1 MLSVNFRSVR
11 GMLGFFSVLLAAA
24 MVLFPILIGILN
36 FRESWLNTARDMEQA
51 LGMQADFIRKWFV
64 FHQNAV
70 RSISRLSSVS
80 ARDLP
85 GMHSDFSSFAR
96 SNANFASLVYVDT
109 AGFPLVHS
117 DREGPGNTGISVADR
132 PYFTAAVEGRE
143 HITGIITSRSSG
155 RSVVVIS
162 VPLTGDDGFQGLV
175 FGSIS
180 LDTILSALMTTPFRS
195 TGNFML
201 FDPSGDDSVFES
213 YGITREETLLMEKPK
228 GELALYRGN
237 DGKRW
242 FAKSTALPEY
252 GMTLAVRME
261 FREFLAPYLAGLA
274 YFGGA
279 SILLLAAS
287 LLISGTLYRKVNSS
301 LSLLLEAVEQTGDG
315 KYSPLDP
322 LTLENAPHEMKKL
335 GGAFN
340 IMARSLKNKTEELE
354 FRSFHDELTGLYNR
368 SYFEDTLARLGT
380 GRFDPVTVVMCDV
393 NGLKLVNDTLGHKAG
408 DGLLRAAAEVLRKS
422 ARKSDIVARIG
433 GDEFAALLPE
443 DENGEAAR
451 RFPEKLASNIREYR
465 ANEEALPLN
474 IAWGIA
480 SGTRDESS
488 VETLVQEAD
497 KRMYVFKQTHR
508 SSSRKD
514 VLDYLSERIALVRKD
529 SRDRHMAAC
538 AALMEIFAASR
549 SEFSPEKRAYLV
561 KLARNHDLGFTEI
574 PREIFD
580 KPGPLTEEEY
590 EVVKRH
596 PERGAY
602 LVSLFPDIAD
612 LREDILLHH
621 RWWNGSGYP
630 EGEGGDALPEGAR
643 IMAVVDAYEAMTG
656 DKAYRDPR
664 SPAAAAA
671 ELRRCGGIQFDP
683 YWAEEFARFILDFH
697 EGEKIIS

>member
-1 MLSVNFRSVR
+1 MLSANVRSVR
-11 GMLGFFSVLLAAA
+11 GMLGIFSVLLAAA
-24 MVLFPILIGILN
+24 MVLFPVLLGILN
-36 FRESWLNTARDMEQA
+36 FRDSWLQTARDMEQA

-64 FHQNAV
+64 FHQNDL
-70 RSISRLSSVS
+70 RSISHLSSVN
-80 ARDLP
+80 ARDLDR
-85 GMHSDFSSFAR
+85 MHLDFTYFSKSC
-96 SNANFASLVYVDT
+96 ANFDSMVYVDT
-109 AGFPLVHS
+109 SGVPLVHS
-117 DREGPGNTGISVADR
+117 DLSGPGRTGFSVADR
-132 PYFTAAVEGRE
+132 PYFLAAKKGQG
-143 HITGIITSRSSG
+143 HITNILTGRNSG
-155 RSVVVIS
+155 KPVVIIS
-162 VPLTGDDGFQGLV
+162 VPLLGKEGFQGLI
-175 FGSIS
+175 FGSVS
-180 LDTILSALMTTPFRS
+180 FDTILSTLNTAPFRT
-195 TGNFML
+195 TGNFLL
-201 FDPSGDDSVFES
+201 FNSGGADGTARLA
-213 YGITREETLLMEKPK
+213 GISREEAGQLEAHEEKVI
-228 GELALYRGN
+228 LYR
-237 DGKRW
+237 DGEGIQWIARGT
-242 FAKSTALPEY
+242 SIPEY
-252 GMTLAVRME
+252 GLTVAVRME

-287 LLISGTLYRKVNSS
+287 LLISGILYRKVNSS

-408 DGLLRAAAEVLRKS
+408 DGLLRAAADVLRKS
-422 ARKSDIVARIG
+422 VRQSDIVARIG

-443 DENGEAAR
+443 DENGEAGR
-451 RFPEKLASNIREYR
+451 RFPGKLASNIREYR
-465 ANEEALPLN
+465 TGDDALPLN
-474 IAWGIA
+474 ISWGTA

-488 VETLVQEAD
+488 VESLVQEAD

-508 SSSRKD
+508 PSSRKD

-596 PERGAY
+596 PERGSHI
-602 LVSLFPDIAD
+602 VSLFPDLSD
-612 LREDILLHH
+612 LKEDILLHH
-621 RWWNGSGYP
+621 RWWNGAGYP

-656 DKAYRDPR
+656 DKAYRDPK

-671 ELRRCGGIQFDP
+671 ELRRCGGTQFDP

>member
-1 MLSVNFRSVR
+1 ML
-11 GMLGFFSVLLAAA
+11 M
-24 MVLFPILIGILN
+24 
-36 FRESWLNTARDMEQA
+36 
-51 LGMQADFIRKWFV
+51 
-64 FHQNAV
+64 
-70 RSISRLSSVS
+70 
-80 ARDLP
+80 
-85 GMHSDFSSFAR
+85 DFSNFAR
-96 SNANFASLVYVDT
+96 ANANFDTILYVDNQGNPVVENLSGEPGT
-109 AGFPLVHS
+109 SPL
-117 DREGPGNTGISVADR
+117 SVADR
-132 PYFTAAVEGRE
+132 PYFKAAAEGKE
-143 HITGIITSRSSG
+143 HISGILQGRNTGKPIII
-155 RSVVVIS
+155 VS
-162 VPLTGDDGFQGLV
+162 VPLSGEDGFEGLV
-175 FGSIS
+175 FGSVS
-180 LDTILSALMTTPFRS
+180 LDTLLSILRTTPFRVS
-195 TGNFML
+195 GSFALLSGGNGEEEDNPFALRTEEIQALESPGRKML
-201 FDPSGDDSVFES
+201 
-213 YGITREETLLMEKPK
+213 
-228 GELALYRGN
+228 LYR
-237 DGKRW
+237 DGKGDRW
-242 FAKSTALPEY
+242 LAKSTALPEY

-287 LLISGTLYRKVNSS
+287 LLISGILYRKVNSS
-301 LSLLLEAVEQTGDG
+301 LTLLLDAVERTGDG
-315 KYSPLDP
+315 KYAPLDP
-322 LTLENAPHEMKKL
+322 QALENAPHEMKKL

-368 SYFEDTLARLGT
+368 SYFEYTLARLGT

-697 EGEKIIS
+697 EVEKIIS

>member
-80 ARDLP
+80 SRDYPRML
-85 GMHSDFSSFAR
+85 MDFSNFAR
-96 SNANFASLVYVDT
+96 ANANFDTILYVDNQGNPVVENLSGEPGT
-109 AGFPLVHS
+109 SPL
-117 DREGPGNTGISVADR
+117 SVADR
-132 PYFTAAVEGRE
+132 PYFKAAAEGKE
-143 HITGIITSRSSG
+143 HISGILQGRNTGKPIII
-155 RSVVVIS
+155 VS
-162 VPLTGDDGFQGLV
+162 VPLSGEDGFEGLV
-175 FGSIS
+175 FGSVS
-180 LDTILSALMTTPFRS
+180 LDTLLSILRTTPFRVS
-195 TGNFML
+195 GSFALFSGGNGEAEDNPFALRTEEIQALESPGRKML
-201 FDPSGDDSVFES
+201 
-213 YGITREETLLMEKPK
+213 
-228 GELALYRGN
+228 LYR
-237 DGKRW
+237 DGKGDRW
-242 FAKSTALPEY
+242 LAKSTALPEY

-287 LLISGTLYRKVNSS
+287 LLISGILYRKVNSS

-315 KYSPLDP
+315 KYSLLDP

-408 DGLLRAAAEVLRKS
+408 DGLLRAAADVLRKS
-422 ARKSDIVARIG
+422 VRQSDIVARIG

-443 DENGEAAR
+443 DENGEAGR
-451 RFPEKLASNIREYR
+451 RFPGKLASNIREYR
-465 ANEEALPLN
+465 AGDDALPLN
-474 IAWGIA
+474 ISWGTA

-596 PERGAY
+596 PERGSHI
-602 LVSLFPDIAD
+602 VSLFPDLSD
-612 LREDILLHH
+612 LQEDILLHH
-621 RWWNGSGYP
+621 RWWNGAGYP

-656 DKAYRDPR
+656 DKAYRDPK

-671 ELRRCGGIQFDP
+671 ELRRCGGTQFDP
-683 YWAEEFARFILDFH
+683 YWAEEFAGFILDFH
-697 EGEKIIS
+697 EEQHILS